1 MRTLY
6 SSGSAWE
13 NKMGYSRAVQVGE
26 TLYISATSAAAAD
39 GSVTG
44 DLYEQTRFALEKLGP
59 VLAEAGFH
67 YEDVVQSK
75 VYVTDITQWELAA
88 KAHGEVFGDIRPA
101 LSLLHVLPFLDPD
114 MRVEVELVA
123 HRVSTSD

>member
-13 NKMGYSRAVQVGE
+13 NNMGYSRAVQVGDS
-26 TLYISATSAAAAD
+26 LYISATSAAAAD
-39 GSVTG
+39 GSVSG
-44 DLYEQTRFALEKLGP
+44 DLYEQTRFALEKLGA

-75 VYVTDITQWELAA
+75 LYVTNIADWEQAA
-88 KAHGEVFGDIRPA
+88 KAHGEVFGEIRPA
-101 LSLLHVLPFLDPD
+101 LSLLHVLPFLDAA
-114 MRVEVELVA
+114 MLVEVELVA
-123 HRVSTSD
+123 QRVS

>member
-13 NKMGYSRAVQVGE
+13 NKMGYSRAVQVGDS
-26 TLYISATSAAAAD
+26 LYISATSAAAAD
-39 GSVTG
+39 GTVTG

-59 VLAEAGFH
+59 VLADAGFH

-75 VYVTDITQWELAA
+75 LYVTNIADWEQAG

-101 LSLLHVLPFLDPD
+101 LSLLHVLPFLDPA
-114 MRVEVELVA
+114 MLVEVELVA
-123 HRVSTSD
+123 QRPSVD

>member
-13 NKMGYSRAVQVGE
+13 NKLGYSRAVRVGDS
-26 TLYISATSAAAAD
+26 LYISATSAASTD
-39 GSVTG
+39 GTVTG

-59 VLAEAGFH
+59 VLAEAGFR

-75 VYVTDITQWELAA
+75 VYITDISKWEDAGR
-88 KAHGEVFGDIRPA
+88 AHGEVFGEIRPA
-101 LSLLHVLPFLDPD
+101 LSLLHVLPFLDPT
-114 MRVEVELVA
+114 MLVEVELVA
-123 HRVSTSD
+123 VKPTAV

>member
-13 NKMGYSRAVQVGE
+13 NKMGYSRAVQVGDS
-26 TLYISATSAAAAD
+26 LYISATSAAGAD

-75 VYVTDITQWELAA
+75 VYVTNIADWELAA
-88 KAHGEVFGDIRPA
+88 KAHGEIFGDIRPA
-101 LSLLHVLPFLDPD
+101 LSLLHVLPFLDPA
-114 MRVEVELVA
+114 MLVEVELVA
-123 HRVSTSD
+123 HRVSTTD

>member
-13 NKMGYSRAVQVGE
+13 NKMGYSRAVQVGDS
-26 TLYISATSAAAAD
+26 LYISATSAAGPD
-39 GSVTG
+39 GSVSG
-44 DLYEQTRFALEKLGP
+44 DLYDQTRFALEKLGP

-101 LSLLHVLPFLDPD
+101 LSLLHVLPFLDPA
-114 MRVEVELVA
+114 MRVEGELVA
-123 HRVSTSD
+123 HRPSRVE